1 MTELR
6 QALLV
11 LNPGRV
17 QARAT
22 ALLVISA
29 LQTHGFKVR
38 VASDDAESW
47 GANVPDGIDVVP
59 ADEHAADDT
68 EIVVVLGG
76 DGTILRA
83 AERARRACVPLL
95 TVNLGHVG
103 FLAEAESEDIDAVVE
118 AIVHRRWHVEERMAL
133 DVRVLN
139 GEELLLRTWA
149 LNEIS
154 IEKAAG
160 ARMIEVLVVIDGRPL
175 SRWGCDGIV
184 AATPTGSTA
193 YAFSGG
199 GPVVWPDVEAML
211 LVPLSAHALFARP
224 LVVGPS
230 SVICLD
236 LSDGSNAWLAAD
248 SRRTFELSGGH
259 RIEVRRDP
267 TPVLLAR
274 LVDAPFTDRL
284 VAKFA
289 LPVDGWRTS

>member
-1 MTELR
+1 MTQTR
-6 QALLV
+6 RALLV
-11 LNPGRV
+11 LNPGRPE
-17 QARAT
+17 ARAT
-22 ALLVISA
+22 AQLVVTALLGHDF
-29 LQTHGFKVR
+29 QVR
-38 VASDDAESW
+38 IAQDDFAAW
-47 GANVPDGIDVVP
+47 GQQAPEGLAVVP

-68 EIVVVLGG
+68 EVVVVLGG

-83 AERARRACVPLL
+83 AERARRSSVPLL

-103 FLAEAESEDIDAVVE
+103 FLAEAESEDIEAVVE
-118 AIVHRRWHVEERMAL
+118 AILHRRWRVEERMAL
-133 DVRVLN
+133 DVRVFD
-139 GEELLLRTWA
+139 GAQMLLRTWA

-160 ARMIEVLVVIDGRPL
+160 ARMIEVLVTIDGRPL

-230 SVICLD
+230 SVICLE
-236 LSDGSNAWLAAD
+236 LSEWSDAWLAAD
-248 SRRTFELSGGH
+248 SRRTFELRARQH
-259 RIEVRRDP
+259 IEVRRDP
-267 TPVLLAR
+267 SPVLLAR

-289 LPVDGWRTS
+289 LPVDGWRKS

>member
-6 QALLV
+6 HALLV

-17 QARAT
+17 EARAA

-29 LQTHGFKVR
+29 LQTHGFQVR
-38 VASDDAESW
+38 VARDDVDAWGES
-47 GANVPDGIDVVP
+47 APDGIEVVA
-59 ADEHAADDT
+59 ADENAADGT

-83 AERARRACVPLL
+83 AERARRSCVPLL

-103 FLAEAESEDIDAVVE
+103 FLAEAEFGDIDAVVE
-118 AIVHRRWHVEERMAL
+118 AIVHRDWHVEERMAL
-133 DVRVLN
+133 DVRVFD
-139 GEELLLRTWA
+139 GEEMLLRTWA

-160 ARMIEVLVVIDGRPL
+160 ARMIEVLVSIDGRPL

-230 SVICLD
+230 SLICLD
-236 LSDGSNAWLAAD
+236 LSEESNAWLGAD
-248 SRRTFELSGGH
+248 SRRTCELRGGH
-259 RIEVRRDP
+259 RVEVRRDP
-267 TPVLLAR
+267 SPVLLAR

>member
-1 MTELR
+1 MTEMR

-11 LNPGRV
+11 FNPGSGE
-17 QARAT
+17 ARAA
-22 ALLVISA
+22 ALLVVAA
-29 LQTHGFKVR
+29 LQAHGFKLR

-47 GANVPDGIDVVP
+47 GASVPEGIEVVP

-68 EIVVVLGG
+68 EVVVVLGG

-83 AERARRACVPLL
+83 AERARKACVPLL

-103 FLAEAESEDIDAVVE
+103 FLAEAESEDIDAVVDV
-118 AIVHRRWHVEERMAL
+118 IVKRRWHVEERMAL
-133 DVRVLN
+133 DIRVFD
-139 GEELLLRTWA
+139 GDELLLRTWA

-230 SVICLD
+230 SVISLA

-248 SRRTFELSGGH
+248 SRRTVELQGGH
-259 RIEVRRDP
+259 RVEVRRDP
-267 TPVLLAR
+267 SPVLLAR